1 VPKPKHGWH
10 RHRDLGIYPNV
21 GESEVKPSAA
31 TGVVEEALETIL
43 STVDMQAVLERT
55 GAFLKRHFG
64 ETRVSIHK
72 IAPDDPG
79 SVEIVFVYDPSS
91 VHEGLGRRVPVSG
104 SVCGEAIRRGCP
116 VEVHGIDPR
125 HPRFHEETFL
135 GPLGYRF
142 LVSFPLTFERETLG
156 TLDIA
161 LRSSRGLQ
169 KRRWK
174 NAEQLSRLIAI
185 ALHNSMLMEETRRL
199 NRMLGKE
206 NVLLKT
212 ELTLAKGNTRYL
224 VESPLMRE
232 VMEKVR
238 LVAPTDMTVLI
249 RGETG
254 TGKEGLARLLHDL
267 SARKDEH
274 FAVVNLAAIPETL
287 IESELFGHEKGS
299 FTGASQRTIGLFE
312 TAAKGTLFL
321 DEVGDA
327 PVAVQV
333 KLLRALQERE
343 IQRLGS
349 NERIPI
355 DVRVVAATNRPLEA
369 MVEDGTFRSDLYYR
383 LNMFPLQVPPL
394 RERRDAIRALT
405 VYFVERFATTMHV
418 KPPVVPEAA
427 FLALEA
433 HDWPGNV
440 RELENTVARALIL
453 GQGKGLVF
461 RDLASLPASQHA
473 PRRGRRVVPFD
484 EAVREIL
491 SEAVDAARGRIYG
504 PAGAAALLR
513 LRPTTLQGKL
523 KRYGVEQ
530 ARRR

>member
-1 VPKPKHGWH
+1 M
-10 RHRDLGIYPNV
+10 
-21 GESEVKPSAA
+21 GENASPARSSR
-31 TGVVEEALETIL
+31 GVVEEAIETIL
-43 STVDMQAVLERT
+43 STVDMQEVLDRT
-55 GAFLKRHFG
+55 GAILKRHFG
-64 ETRVSIHK
+64 ETRVSIHR
-72 IAPDDPG
+72 ITPEDPG
-79 SVEIVFVYDPSS
+79 LIEIVFVYDPSS
-91 VHEGLGRRVPVSG
+91 LQEGLGRRLPVHG
-104 SVCGEAIRRGCP
+104 SVCGEAIAQGRP
-116 VEVHGIDPR
+116 VEVRGMDPR
-125 HPRFHEETFL
+125 EPRFHEEAFL
-135 GPLGYRF
+135 GPLGYRH

-161 LRSSRGLQ
+161 LRSPRGLN
-169 KRRWK
+169 KNRWK
-174 NAEQLSRLIAI
+174 DAEQLSRLIAI

-199 NRMLGKE
+199 NKMLGKE
-206 NVLLKT
+206 NVLLKS
-212 ELTLAKGNTRYL
+212 ELKLARGNARYV

-232 VMEKVR
+232 VTEKVR

-287 IESELFGHEKGS
+287 IESELFGHERAA
-299 FTGASQRTIGLFE
+299 FTGATQRKIGQFE

-321 DEVGDA
+321 DEIGDA

-349 NERIPI
+349 NELIPI
-355 DVRVVAATNRPLEA
+355 DVRVVAATNRPLED

-383 LNMFPLQVPPL
+383 LNIFPIQVPPL
-394 RERRDAIRALT
+394 RERRAAIRPLT
-405 VYFVERFATTMHV
+405 VYFVERFATMMHV
-418 KPPVVPEAA
+418 KPPVVPESA

-433 HDWPGNV
+433 YDWPGNV

-453 GQGKGLVF
+453 GQGKGLVLP
-461 RDLASLPASQHA
+461 DLAGAPSSGRV
-473 PRRGRRVVPFD
+473 PRRGNRVAPFE
-484 EAVREIL
+484 EAVQAIL
-491 SEAVDAARGRIYG
+491 LEALEAAHGKIYG
-504 PAGAAALLR
+504 PEGAAAMLG

-523 KRYGVEQ
+523 KRYGILR
-530 ARRR
+530 AHNA

>member
-1 VPKPKHGWH
+1 M
-10 RHRDLGIYPNV
+10 
-21 GESEVKPSAA
+21 GESQVKPGAA
-31 TGVVEEALETIL
+31 TSLVEEALETIL
-43 STVDMQAVLERT
+43 STVDMQAVMERT

-64 ETRVSIHK
+64 ETRVSIHR
-72 IAPDDPG
+72 IAPDNPG
-79 SVEIVFVYDPSS
+79 LVEIVFVYDPAS
-91 VHEGLGRRVPVSG
+91 VQEGLGRRVPVSG
-104 SVCGEAIRRGCP
+104 SVCGEAIRQGCP

-125 HPRFHEETFL
+125 HPRFHEEAFL

-142 LVSFPLTFERETLG
+142 LVAFPLKFERETLG

-206 NVLLKT
+206 NVLLKS
-212 ELTLAKGNTRYL
+212 ELTLAKGNSRYL
-224 VESPLMRE
+224 VESPLMQE

-238 LVAPTDMTVLI
+238 LVASTDMTVLI

-254 TGKEGLARLLHDL
+254 TGKEGLARILHDL

-287 IESELFGHEKGS
+287 LESELFGHEKGS
-299 FTGASQRTIGLFE
+299 FTGASQRKIGLFE

-327 PVAVQV
+327 PLAVQV

-355 DVRVVAATNRPLEA
+355 DVRVVAATNRPLET
-369 MVEDGTFRSDLYYR
+369 MVGEGTFRSDLYYR
-383 LNMFPLQVPPL
+383 LNMFPIQVPPL
-394 RERRDAIRALT
+394 RERRDAIRPLT
-405 VYFVERFATTMHV
+405 LYFVERYATMMHV
-418 KPPVVPEAA
+418 KPPAVSESA
-427 FLALEA
+427 FSALEA

-453 GQGKGLVF
+453 GQGTSLVF
-461 RDLASLPASQHA
+461 RDLASVPAA
-473 PRRGRRVVPFD
+473 PRAPRPGRRVAPFD
-484 EAVREIL
+484 EAVREL
-491 SEAVDAARGRIYG
+491 LREALDAAQGKLYG
-504 PAGAAALLR
+504 PAGAAALLA

-523 KRYGVEQ
+523 RRYGVER
-530 ARRR
+530 ARRG